1 MANAHKI
8 VGSGAHPVIALNGWF
23 GHARGW
29 GPMVSHIDN
38 AQYTWAFMDQRGYGQ
53 LRNEPGPYTI
63 EQIANDAL
71 ALANQL
77 GWERFSVVGH
87 SMGGSAAQK
96 VLALA
101 PQRVRALVGITPVP
115 ASGVPFD
122 AAGWD
127 FFSAAAGDAATRRA
141 IIDLT
146 TGHRL
151 SGTWLD
157 AMVKDSL
164 IHSTPAAFADY
175 LVAWAKTD
183 FLADVQGKT
192 TPVLI
197 VPGEHDPA
205 LGPETMAQTWLMHY
219 PDIRM
224 ETMANAGHY
233 PMFETPIAL
242 ITAIERFLAQH

>member
-1 MANAHKI
+1 MANAHQL
-8 VGSGAHPVIALNGWF
+8 VGEGEHHVIALNGWF

-29 GPMVSHIDN
+29 GPMVSDIDT
-38 AQYTWAFMDQRGYGQ
+38 AAFTWAFMDQRGYGQ

-63 EQIANDAL
+63 DQIAQDAL

-77 GWERFSVVGH
+77 GWERFSLVGH
-87 SMGGSAAQK
+87 SMGGSAIQK

-122 AAGWD
+122 DEGWA
-127 FFSAAAGDAATRRA
+127 FFSTAADDLNTRKA

-146 TGHRL
+146 TGNRL
-151 SGTWLD
+151 SSTWLNT
-157 AMVKDSL
+157 MVETSATHNDPK
-164 IHSTPAAFADY
+164 AFADY
-175 LVAWAKTD
+175 LIAWAKTD
-183 FLADVQGKT
+183 FLSEVQGKT
-192 TPVLI
+192 TPVLVI
-197 VPGEHDPA
+197 PGEHDPA
-205 LGPETMAQTWLMHY
+205 LGPQTMTQTWMTHY
-219 PDIRM
+219 PNIQM
-224 ETMANAGHY
+224 KTMTNAGHY